1 MEKCVA
7 IVLSAGSGSRMKS
20 DIPKQYLT
28 VNDKPVIY
36 YTLKAFEES
45 AVDQVILVTGAG
57 DTEYCRKEIVN
68 KYGFQKVHAV
78 VPGGAQRYD
87 SVYQGL
93 KAVSNGEYVL
103 VHDGARPLVTPE
115 MIGRAI
121 EGAREYGACVLAMP
135 VKDTIKIAEASGY
148 AVDTPDRSMLWQVQ
162 TPQAFSYELLMTA
175 YERMYRHPQKEITIT
190 DDAMVVE
197 TFTDK
202 KIRLVEGS
210 YRNIKITTPEDLEI
224 MKIFLKK

>member
-103 VHDGARPLVTPE
+103 VQNLMGIFMMEQGPL
-115 MIGRAI
+115 
-121 EGAREYGACVLAMP
+121 
-135 VKDTIKIAEASGY
+135 
-148 AVDTPDRSMLWQVQ
+148 
-162 TPQAFSYELLMTA
+162 
-175 YERMYRHPQKEITIT
+175 
-190 DDAMVVE
+190 
-197 TFTDK
+197 
-202 KIRLVEGS
+202 
-210 YRNIKITTPEDLEI
+210 
-224 MKIFLKK
+224 